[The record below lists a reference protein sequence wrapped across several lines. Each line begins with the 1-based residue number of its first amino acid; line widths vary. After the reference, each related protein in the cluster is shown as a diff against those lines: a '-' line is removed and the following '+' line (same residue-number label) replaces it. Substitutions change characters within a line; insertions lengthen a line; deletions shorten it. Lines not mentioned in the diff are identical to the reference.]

1 MGKYTHLQ
9 MVYVTGSIAGYKDE
23 FEALPPSPTKH
34 RYYVKIERSGE
45 RLYLANIKDVP
56 DGKISFTYSGAFA
69 KEFSESQAIKV
80 VNELRKQNIKASV
93 FSTSVDL
100 SKE

>member
-23 FEALPPSPTKH
+23 YEALPVSPTKH
-34 RYYVKIERSGE
+34 YYVKIERNGE

-56 DGKISFTYSGAFA
+56 EGKICFTYSGAFA
-69 KEFSESQAIKV
+69 KEFSESQAIKI
-80 VNELRKQNIKASV
+80 VNELRNQSMKAGV
-93 FSTSVDL
+93 FSTTAEL
-100 SKE
+100 AKE